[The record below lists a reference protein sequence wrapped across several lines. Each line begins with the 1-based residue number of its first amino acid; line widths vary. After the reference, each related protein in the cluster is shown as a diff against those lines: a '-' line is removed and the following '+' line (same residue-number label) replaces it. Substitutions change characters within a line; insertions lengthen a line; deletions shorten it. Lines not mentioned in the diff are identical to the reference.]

1 MRRSTAI
8 AGPVLMITGYY
19 AVLVVSAHFMIKAF
33 PGLEP
38 FWPLGGIEEQLQRN
52 AGDFQQ
58 IVGPD
63 TTPAFGASEVA
74 KLAVA
79 TISTV
84 LLMIPISWVYF
95 ITTKDKDVSS
105 GFAQTIVVL
114 PVIVAGIALIVHGS
128 VALAFSLAGVVAA
141 VRFRLTLEDPA
152 QALFI
157 FAAIAVGLG
166 AGISAVGVAAVV
178 SVAFVYLTLL
188 LWKLDYGDDLNTT
201 FFSFLTG
208 RGRADKEL

>member
-19 AVLVVSAHFMIKAF
+19 AVLALSAHFMMRSF
-33 PGLEP
+33 PALEP
-38 FWPLGGIEEQLQRN
+38 FWPFGGIEEQLQRD
-52 AGDFQQ
+52 AGDFQP
-58 IVGPD
+58 VAGPD
-63 TTPAFGASEVA
+63 TLHGVAASEVLR
-74 KLAVA
+74 LAVA
-79 TISTV
+79 TVSTV
-84 LLMIPISWVYF
+84 LLMIPISWAYF
-95 ITTKDKDVSS
+95 ITTKDKDVNPA
-105 GFAQTIVVL
+105 FAQTIVVL

-141 VRFRLTLEDPA
+141 VRFRLTLEDPG

-188 LWKLDYGDDLNTT
+188 LWKLDYGDDLNTR

-208 RGRADKEL
+208 RGRDDKDL